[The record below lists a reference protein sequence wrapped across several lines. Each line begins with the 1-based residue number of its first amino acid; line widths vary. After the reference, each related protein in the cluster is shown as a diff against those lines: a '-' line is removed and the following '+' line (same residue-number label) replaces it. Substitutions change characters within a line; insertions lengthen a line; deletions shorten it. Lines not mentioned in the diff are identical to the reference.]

1 MKVVLISGM
10 LPSGHYSQILAGALS
25 GIEGV
30 DLVVYGENDPKVLEL
45 EGCGRVKA
53 VWRRSLLFVVDIG
66 RELLKERA
74 DIVHVQQEMSM
85 YGSFATSALL
95 PAVLCLAKVLRVPA
109 VVTVHATVFK
119 NEIDEAFVRIFGKD
133 PKWYRPVATR
143 LYFDW
148 VFRTI
153 GKAVSRVVVHTRLA
167 KRMLCEDY
175 GVREEKVVTVPAVI
189 PLRSNERRRKGM
201 YFLYFGYMVRR
212 KGLEWVLEG
221 FRRFIQWPE
230 GEGYRLILAGGVIS
244 GQEMAYEEIVSW
256 IGENGL
262 GERVTVEGFVEE
274 NRIDELYQGAYAVT
288 IPARLSM
295 GSSGPLYHARSYGK
309 CVIASSVG
317 HLVEDIEHLKTGI
330 LTENGR
336 WDEAFLVAVMNPES
350 VAQIEDNVRILA
362 NERHPQV
369 IGMQYARLYRSVID
383 ESLVGRKK

>member
-1 MKVVLISGM
+1 
-10 LPSGHYSQILAGALS
+10 
-25 GIEGV
+25 
-30 DLVVYGENDPKVLEL
+30 
-45 EGCGRVKA
+45 
-53 VWRRSLLFVVDIG
+53 
-66 RELLKERA
+66 
-74 DIVHVQQEMSM
+74 MSM

-133 PKWYRPVATR
+133 PKRYRPMATR

-230 GEGYRLILAGGVIS
+230 GEDTKLILAGGDFRS
-244 GQEMAYEEIVSW
+244 G
-256 IGENGL
+256 NG
-262 GERVTVEGFVEE
+262 V
-274 NRIDELYQGAYAVT
+274 
-288 IPARLSM
+288 
-295 GSSGPLYHARSYGK
+295 
-309 CVIASSVG
+309 
-317 HLVEDIEHLKTGI
+317 
-330 LTENGR
+330 
-336 WDEAFLVAVMNPES
+336 
-350 VAQIEDNVRILA
+350 
-362 NERHPQV
+362 
-369 IGMQYARLYRSVID
+369 
-383 ESLVGRKK
+383 